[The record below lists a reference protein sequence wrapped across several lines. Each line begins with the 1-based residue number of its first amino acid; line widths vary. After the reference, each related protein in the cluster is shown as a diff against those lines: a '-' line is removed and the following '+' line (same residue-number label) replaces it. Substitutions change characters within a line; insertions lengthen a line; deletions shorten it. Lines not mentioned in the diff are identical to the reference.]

1 VTRIIFHR
9 EAKAELRAAA
19 RWYNQELPGL
29 GRDFREESKAAVA
42 RIVAAPEAFGILYED
57 VRCHQLHRFP
67 YGILYQIQPDRIFV
81 VAVMHL
87 HREPDYWKDRV

>member
-1 VTRIIFHR
+1 VTRIVLHD

-19 RWYNQELPGL
+19 RWYNRELPGL
-29 GRDFREESKAAVA
+29 GRDFREESKAAIA
-42 RIVAAPEAFGILYED
+42 RI
-57 VRCHQLHRFP
+57 
-67 YGILYQIQPDRIFV
+67 V